1 LAKGDS
7 VSLATPGGSLT
18 LPVKIDYRLP
28 ENVVRVP
35 RNLAGAPAEQLLA
48 GNRVA
53 IAVEIVKASVQE
65 PA

>member
-1 LAKGDS
+1 
-7 VSLATPGGSLT
+7 